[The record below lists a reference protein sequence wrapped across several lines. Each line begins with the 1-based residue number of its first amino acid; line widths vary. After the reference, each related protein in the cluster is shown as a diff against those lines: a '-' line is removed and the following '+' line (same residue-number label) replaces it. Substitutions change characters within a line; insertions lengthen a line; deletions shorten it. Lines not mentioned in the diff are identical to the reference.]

1 MSDYLDIIRA
11 KYDIKD
17 YVESPVTIPELPKDG
32 IVLVVGTSGSGKS
45 TILKSLGEYTP
56 PTIEFYNSVIENFST
71 PERGEELLLA
81 CGLRSIPTWFR
92 TPHTLSNGE
101 NHRFEMAMCLDQ
113 GINIIDEFTSVVDR
127 DTAKSLALSIRKFYD
142 RRGTDEPLY
151 IASCHRD
158 IIDWLDPD
166 WVYDTDLQVLDFR
179 RSLHRLGT
187 RPRLTLTIQSTNV
200 DYWRL
205 FRRYHYLDTDISK
218 SAHYYVLLLG
228 DKPIGFHAAI
238 HSTNRDI
245 HSYWRGHRTVILPE
259 FQGMG
264 IGTAFSDAIAE
275 LYVSKGFRY
284 FSKTAHPSFGEHRE
298 KSDLWRHT
306 STNKKSR
313 LASYLLKDGTIRA
326 MPGYGGNAQIAL
338 RDAGRVCYSHE
349 YIGKSGSNSN
359 VGKGS

>member
-1 MSDYLDIIRA
+1 MSYLDEIKK

-17 YVESPVTIPELPKDG
+17 YKESPVIIPNLPTDG
-32 IVLVVGTSGSGKS
+32 IVLIVGTSGSGKS
-45 TILKSLGEYTP
+45 TILNTLGNRQAQFDPET
-56 PTIEFYNSVIENFST
+56 TVIENFST

-81 CGLRSIPTWFR
+81 CGLRTIPAWFR
-92 TPHTLSNGE
+92 SPSTLSNGE
-101 NHRFEMAMCLDQ
+101 YHRFEMALCLDQ
-113 GINIIDEFTSVVDR
+113 GIATIDEFTSVVDR
-127 DTAKSLALSIRKFYD
+127 DTAKSLAYSVKKYYD
-142 RRGTDEPLY
+142 RQSSEKPLY

-158 IIDWLDPD
+158 IVEWLDPD
-166 WVYDTDLQVLDFR
+166 WVYDTDLCALENR
-179 RSLHRLGT
+179 RLLHRLG
-187 RPRLTLTIQSTNV
+187 RPSVTLTIKSTSR
-200 DYWRL
+200 DYWPMFSRH
-205 FRRYHYLDTDISK
+205 HYLDTAISK

-228 DKPIGFHAAI
+228 NKPIGFHAAI

-275 LYVSKGFRY
+275 IYVSRGLRY

-298 KSDLWRHT
+298 KSPLWRAT

-313 LASYLLKDGTIRA
+313 KGSYLLKDGSIRA

-338 RDAGRVCYSHE
+338 RDADRVCYSHE
-349 YIGKSGSNSN
+349 YIGKKPDDN
-359 VGKGS
+359 VN

>member
-1 MSDYLDIIRA
+1 MSYLDVIRQ

-17 YVESPVTIPELPKDG
+17 YKENPVVIPDLPTDG
-32 IVLVVGTSGSGKS
+32 IVLIVGTSGSGKS
-45 TILKSLGEYTP
+45 TILKSLGEYSQP
-56 PTIEFYNSVIENFST
+56 SIEFYNTVIENFST

-81 CGLRSIPTWFR
+81 CGLRTIPTWFR

-101 NHRFEMAMCLDQ
+101 HHRFEMALSLDQ
-113 GINIIDEFTSVVDR
+113 GINKIDEFTSVVDR
-127 DTAKSLALSIRKFYD
+127 DTAKSLALSMRKYYD
-142 RRGTDEPLY
+142 QRGTDEPLY

-166 WVYDTDLQVLDFR
+166 WVYDTDLQVLDNR
-179 RSLHRLGT
+179 RSPFRMGS
-187 RPRLTLTIQSTNV
+187 RPQLILTIRGTSPET
-200 DYWRL
+200 WRY
-205 FRRYHYLDTDISK
+205 FSKYHYLDTSM
-218 SAHYYVLLLG
+218 SRSVHCYVLLLG

-275 LYVSKGFRY
+275 LYVSRGFRY

-298 KSDLWRHT
+298 KSSLWRAT

-313 LASYLLKDGTIRA
+313 KASYLLKDGSIRS

-338 RDAGRVCYSHE
+338 RDADRVCYSHE
-349 YIGKSGSNSN
+349 YIGK
-359 VGKGS
+359 KE